1 MRVARLRSDIK
12 SCVVTANDTRVFFV
26 FLYIYFCLVT
36 KKGYPKKCIDKKGY
50 SVYKSL
56 RIPGLVDRRF
66 KRCVMDVRS
75 MRGSSAMS
83 DHFIVRA
90 KIKLRLSV
98 EWRKK
103 NVSIKRFN
111 IEDLKNQEINRQ
123 YKNKLKE
130 TLSLTENSNNVD
142 NLWNEIENSIKT
154 VATEVLG
161 FEERKRGK
169 KWFDEE
175 CKKVNNER
183 DIARIKMLKDPSEE
197 NKRVLSTRQRET
209 KQLF

>member
-1 MRVARLRSDIK
+1 MGDFNAKIGQEVEYRPTIGKEILHRTSNDNGTRLVNFATTRNMIISSTTFPNKDIHK
-12 SCVVTANDTRVFFV
+12 ETWVSPSGQIKNQIDYVVM
-26 FLYIYFCLVT
+26 
-36 KKGYPKKCIDKKGY
+36 
-50 SVYKSL
+50 
-56 RIPGLVDRRF
+56 DRRF
-66 KRCVMDVRS
+66 KKCVMDVRS

-130 TLSLTENSNNVD
+130 TLSLTENSNNADNNVD

-169 KWFDEE
+169 NGLMNNV
-175 CKKVNNER
+175 KK
-183 DIARIKMLKDPSEE
+183 RIMKEILPE
-197 NKRVLSTRQRET
+197 
-209 KQLF
+209 

>member
-1 MRVARLRSDIK
+1 
-12 SCVVTANDTRVFFV
+12 
-26 FLYIYFCLVT
+26 
-36 KKGYPKKCIDKKGY
+36 
-50 SVYKSL
+50 
-56 RIPGLVDRRF
+56 
-66 KRCVMDVRS
+66 MDVRS

-130 TLSLTENSNNVD
+130 ILSLTENSNKVENNVD

-154 VATEVLG
+154 VPTEVLG
-161 FEERKRGK
+161 FDERKRWK
-169 KWFDEE
+169 KWFDEQ
-175 CKKVNNER
+175 CKKSNNER
-183 DIARIKMLKDPSEE
+183 DIARIKMLLDPSEE

-209 KQLF
+209 KQLFRKKKRAWENSRLEIIENSYKNNVRLFF